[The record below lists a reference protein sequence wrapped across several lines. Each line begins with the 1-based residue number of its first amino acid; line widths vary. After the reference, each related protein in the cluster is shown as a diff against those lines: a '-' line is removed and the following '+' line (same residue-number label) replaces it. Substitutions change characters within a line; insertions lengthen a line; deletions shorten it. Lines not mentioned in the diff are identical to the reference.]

1 MKYMGSKQN
10 MLKNGLGELISREV
24 PRSSRF
30 VDLFTGAGFVACHV
44 AENDNIPVLA
54 VDLQLYATTLTKA
67 IIGRTKEIDPASLE
81 ISWIQKAI
89 EARNNSEEWD
99 EINKIGL
106 LELTNPEIVI
116 KSREICKKSY
126 NVGPCWNAYGGYYF
140 SPTQALTLDFLLD
153 NIPIN
158 DPEKTVCLAALIS
171 SASECAASPGH
182 TAQPFQPTNTAF
194 PFIVDAWSRDPIER
208 SLKALNKICPHH
220 AHIAGEILTTDALFV
235 ANTVNEDDLVF
246 IDPPYSDV
254 QYSRFYHV
262 LETIARGDKDI
273 FVFGKGRYTPI
284 DERPQSKFSKKGQ
297 SKNALLALL
306 RTLGEKK
313 CRIIFTFPSG
323 IASNGLSSEY
333 IKTIANEW
341 FQVEDH
347 TTVKGFFS
355 TMGGNNNT
363 RNARN
368 VSSELILYMSPK

>member
-1 MKYMGSKQN
+1 MGSKQN
-10 MLKNGLGELISREV
+10 MLKNGLGELISREI

-54 VDLQLYATTLTKA
+54 VDMQLYATTLTKA
-67 IIGRTKEIDPASLE
+67 IIGRIKEVDPTTLE
-81 ISWIQKAI
+81 INWIQKAI
-89 EARNNSEEWD
+89 EARNNSKEWN
-99 EINKIGL
+99 EIKTLGAI
-106 LELTNPEIVI
+106 ELTNPEIVI

-126 NVGPCWNAYGGYYF
+126 NVGPCWKAYGGYYF
-140 SPTQALTLDFLLD
+140 SPAQALTLDFLLE
-153 NIPIN
+153 NIPKK

-171 SASECAASPGH
+171 AASECAASPGH

-194 PFIVDAWSRDPIER
+194 PFIVDAWSRDPIEH
-208 SLKALNKICPHH
+208 SLKSLRKICPHH
-220 AHIAGEILTTDALFV
+220 AQIVGKILTADALLV
-235 ANTVNEDDLVF
+235 ANTVDEDDLVF

-273 FVFGKGRYTPI
+273 FVFGKGRYPPI
-284 DERPQSKFSKKGQ
+284 DERPQSNFSKKGQ
-297 SKNALLALL
+297 SKDALIALL

-323 IASNGLSSEY
+323 IASNGLSGDY
-333 IKTIANEW
+333 IKTVANEW

-347 TTVKGFFS
+347 TTVKGLFS
-355 TMGGNNNT
+355 TMGGNNFT

-368 VSSELILYMSPK
+368 ASSELILFMKPK